1 MNTTGTFGALLA
13 TVFVGATSAGSDL
26 TWSRW
31 EQGPNGPRAVF
42 RYRVPH
48 ETPLFLVGFSYLA
61 NDDRLVPFQQKAPF
75 HGEFAVDPASGA
87 VLRLTVQADL
97 KPALPLARSDVMV
110 EYGPVVI
117 GETSYICPLRSV
129 SISRPRTVMAIHKW
143 GENFKVYAPFE
154 TILSDMTYEKYHL
167 FRPTA
172 RMLPG
177 YTPAPKDK

>member
-1 MNTTGTFGALLA
+1 MLHGRHSGRQRFDLEPLGAGPERTAGRFPLSRPARNTPFPGGVRLPGEVTTA
-13 TVFVGATSAGSDL
+13 
-26 TWSRW
+26 WSII
-31 EQGPNGPRAVF
+31 
-42 RYRVPH
+42 
-48 ETPLFLVGFSYLA
+48 
-61 NDDRLVPFQQKAPF
+61 QQEAPF

-97 KPALPLARSDVMV
+97 KPALPLARTDVMV

-129 SISRPRTVMAIHKW
+129 SISRPRTVMAIHEW
-143 GENFKVYAPFE
+143 GENFTVYAPFE
-154 TILSDMTYEKYHL
+154 SVLSDMVYEKYHL